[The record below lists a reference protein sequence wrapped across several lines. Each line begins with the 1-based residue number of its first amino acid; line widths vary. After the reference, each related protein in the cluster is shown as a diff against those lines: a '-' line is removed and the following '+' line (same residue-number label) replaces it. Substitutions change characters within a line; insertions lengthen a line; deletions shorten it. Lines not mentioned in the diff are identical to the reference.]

1 MILASLA
8 AAALFTSKV
17 DWRDKFVLPEIADA
31 SVSAECPASEDGG
44 DRYVCLTYPREK
56 NRAVVEQLTRGLQEQ
71 GFIVGAA
78 PEVTFGF
85 LRVKQADSDN
95 PDSCEG
101 GLVSIFAV
109 DGEPDP
115 AKTAVMMILLNRD
128 DCGESATEGN
138 DQ

>member
-1 MILASLA
+1 MIVA
-8 AAALFTSKV
+8 ALVFAALFSSKA

-31 SVSAECPASEDGG
+31 SIATDCPPSEDDG

-56 NRAVVEQLTRGLQEQ
+56 NRAVVEQLARGLREQ
-71 GFIVGAA
+71 GFTVGAA

-85 LRVKQADSDN
+85 LRVKQADSDH

-115 AKTAVMMILLNRD
+115 AKTAVMMISLNRD